1 MEYIDLIRIFWFFL
15 PAGFANMVP
24 VLFKWINFFNH
35 PIDFNRQLNK
45 KPIFG
50 KNKTFRGL
58 FFGILIA
65 VLIVFC
71 QKLLY
76 PYIIN
81 ISLVDY
87 SSINFVLLGFLLG
100 FGALSGDL
108 IKSFFKRRLN
118 VNPGKSLVPFD
129 QLDWIIGAII
139 FVIFYVK
146 LTWAQIIIALIMFG
160 LLHPFVNI
168 IG

>member
-81 ISLVDY
+81 IS
-87 SSINFVLLGFLLG
+87 SSL
-100 FGALSGDL
+100 AE
-108 IKSFFKRRLN
+108 
-118 VNPGKSLVPFD
+118 
-129 QLDWIIGAII
+129 
-139 FVIFYVK
+139 VK
-146 LTWAQIIIALIMFG
+146 I
-160 LLHPFVNI
+160 
-168 IG
+168 